1 MSPDATEADQNP
13 NLSSFLQAAPEL
25 VAAHLEHCENR
36 FLLLRH
42 GQHLRSIAYVGRI
55 CELIAYVADLR
66 SELGDL
72 TLDAF
77 ELGAHVDGRR
87 IGRHPS
93 IVRHS

>member
-1 MSPDATEADQNP
+1 MSPDATEADRNP

-55 CELIAYVADLR
+55 GELLAYVADLR

-72 TLDAF
+72 TLDSF
-77 ELGAHVDGRR
+77 ELGAKVDRRR